1 MSAVAETRRRGGG
14 AVRPIGWLMLAALL
28 AVPAL
33 AMRFAPEAGF
43 NWTASDFVVAGV
55 LLGGLGLAVEAALRI
70 SRHWAYRGG
79 ALVAVGTGFL
89 LLWANLAVGLV
100 GDEDNVLNW
109 LFVAV
114 LAVAAAGA
122 ALARLRPGGM
132 ARALAA
138 TALAQLAAAAAAL
151 GGTPA
156 GPGRAA
162 EIAALAGL
170 FPAALLFSAWL
181 FAKSAR
187 AARAP
192 AAGG

>member
-1 MSAVAETRRRGGG
+1 MGAVAETSRRGGS
-14 AVRPIGWLMLAALL
+14 AVRAIGWLMLAALL

-33 AMRFAPEAGF
+33 AMRFAPQAGF
-43 NWTASDFVVAGV
+43 NWTASDFVVASV
-55 LLGGLGLAVEAALRI
+55 LLGGVGLAVEAAVRI

-122 ALARLRPGGM
+122 ALARLRAAGM
-132 ARALAA
+132 AKAMA
-138 TALAQLAAAAAAL
+138 TTAIAQLAAAAVAL
-151 GGTPA
+151 GATEA
-156 GPGRAA
+156 GPGRPV

-170 FPAALLFSAWL
+170 FPAAWLFSAWL
-181 FAKSAR
+181 FR
-187 AARAP
+187 QAARE
-192 AAGG
+192 AAICS